1 MWGWVVRDGPPL
13 MEMEWVRVKDSPLP
27 GDVALV
33 SARVKVVLEGAG
45 FSSPVGPIGTGVGNF
60 HSFGI
65 HLSYD
70 LPRTLVGI
78 GAGTSLYEIGMG

>member
-45 FSSPVGPIGTGVGNF
+45 F
-60 HSFGI
+60 
-65 HLSYD
+65 
-70 LPRTLVGI
+70 LPRRPHRNWGWELP
-78 GAGTSLYEIGMG
+78 GTRTGFFLEPW